1 MTAKE
6 LMKTKEDTE
15 ELEQQLK
22 EAINQ
27 KLLLSEQLDDWQ
39 V

>member
-1 MTAKE
+1 
-6 LMKTKEDTE
+6 MKTKKDTE
-15 ELEQQLK
+15 ELEHQLK

-39 V
+39 VWF